1 MEHRQE
7 FSHNGILHIICEY
20 APPPLPEGKAGVR
33 IQKLLDRMALEV
45 FKSAEAALPSLSK
58 KYEENPDPKKH
69 LRHRPL
75 SLSFEF
81 CAEEK
86 RSAYH
91 IAWTMCLVRAGRIL
105 SQKTEKLYFDKASGY
120 PISQKR
126 IKNKKTGA
134 P

>member
-7 FSHNGILHIICEY
+7 FSKDGVCHLIYECI
-20 APPPLPEGKAGVR
+20 PPVLPEGKAGAR
-33 IQKLLDRMALEV
+33 IQKLLDRMTLEV
-45 FKSAEAALPSLSK
+45 FKSAEAMLPSLSK

-75 SLSFEF
+75 LFSFKF

-105 SQKTEKLYFDKASGY
+105 LQKNGEARFDKQSGRLL
-120 PISQKR
+120 SGR
-126 IKNKKTGA
+126 EKKSM
-134 P
+134 PKD

>member
-20 APPPLPEGKAGVR
+20 APPSLPKGKAGER

-45 FKSAEAALPSLSK
+45 FKSAEAMLPSLSK

-75 SLSFEF
+75 LFSFKF

-86 RSAYH
+86 RNAYH

-105 SQKTEKLYFDKASGY
+105 LQKNGEARFDKQSGRLLSARGKKS
-120 PISQKR
+120 IL
-126 IKNKKTGA
+126 KN
-134 P
+134 

>member
-20 APPPLPEGKAGVR
+20 APPPLPKGKAGER
-33 IQKLLDRMALEV
+33 IQKLLDRMALAV
-45 FKSAEAALPSLSK
+45 FKSAEEALPSLTK
-58 KYEENPDPKKH
+58 KYEDNPDPKKH

-75 SLSFEF
+75 SLSFKF

-91 IAWTMCLVRAGRIL
+91 VTWTMCLTRAGRIL
-105 SQKTEKLYFDKASGY
+105 LQKNGEARFDKQSGRLLSAGGKKS
-120 PISQKR
+120 IL
-126 IKNKKTGA
+126 KN
-134 P
+134 

>member
-20 APPPLPEGKAGVR
+20 APPPLPKGKAGER
-33 IQKLLDRMALEV
+33 IQKLLDRIALAV
-45 FKSAEAALPSLSK
+45 FKSAEEALPSLTK
-58 KYEENPDPKKH
+58 KYEDNPDPKKH

-75 SLSFEF
+75 SLSFKF

-91 IAWTMCLVRAGRIL
+91 VTWTMCLVRAGRIL
-105 SQKTEKLYFDKASGY
+105 LQKNGEARFDKQSGRLLSARGKKS
-120 PISQKR
+120 IL
-126 IKNKKTGA
+126 KN
-134 P
+134 

>member
-7 FSHNGILHIICEY
+7 FSKDGVCHLIYECI
-20 APPPLPEGKAGVR
+20 PPVLPEGKVSAR

-45 FKSAEAALPSLSK
+45 FKSAEAMLPSLSK

-75 SLSFEF
+75 LFSFKF

-86 RSAYH
+86 RNAYH

-105 SQKTEKLYFDKASGY
+105 SQKTERLYFDKASGY